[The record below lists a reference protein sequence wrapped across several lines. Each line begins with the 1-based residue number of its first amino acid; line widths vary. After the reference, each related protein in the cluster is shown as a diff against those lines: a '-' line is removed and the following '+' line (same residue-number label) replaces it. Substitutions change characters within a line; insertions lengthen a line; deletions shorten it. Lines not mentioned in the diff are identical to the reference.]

1 MKIAVFPNYRTASVR
16 EELARVCEAL
26 NRLSVEVLLPC
37 DEMFPPADADAL
49 FSACDVAI
57 ALGGDGTIIH
67 CAKRA
72 AAFGKAVL
80 GINCGRL
87 GFMAGLETDEFDQL
101 QRLIDGDY
109 DVDDR
114 MMLDIALTEN
124 GNTVR
129 YSALNEAV
137 ISRDALT
144 RMIEIDVANHD
155 IPMPRYQADGLIVS
169 TPTGS
174 TAYSLSAG
182 GPVVDPALHCLLLTP
197 ICPHSLH
204 TRPYIFNDDA
214 RLTIEPRWREDGPRV
229 FLTVEGEEA
238 VAVPRG
244 ARVTVTRSEK
254 RAALIKMQHRSF
266 YEVLD
271 RKLTNRKG

>member
-1 MKIAVFPNYRTASVR
+1 MKIALFPNYRTPSVR
-16 EELARVCEAL
+16 EELTRVCEAL
-26 NRLSVEVLLPC
+26 KHLSVDVLLPC
-37 DEMFPPADADAL
+37 DEAFPPSDTDTL
-49 FSACDVAI
+49 LSSCDVAI

-72 AAFGKAVL
+72 ALFGKAVL

-87 GFMAGLETDEFDQL
+87 GFMAGLETNELDDL
-101 QRLIDGDY
+101 QRLIDGNY
-109 DVDDR
+109 DLDHR
-114 MMLDIALTEN
+114 MMLDIALTQN
-124 GNTVR
+124 GHTVH

-144 RMIEIDVANHD
+144 RMIEIDVSNHD
-155 IPMPRYQADGLIVS
+155 VPMPRYQADGLIVS

-182 GPVVDPALHCLLLTP
+182 GPVIDPALNCLLLTP

-214 RLTIEPRWREDGPRV
+214 RLSVEAHWREDGPRV
-229 FLTVEGEEA
+229 FLTVDGEEA
-238 VAVPRG
+238 VAVERG
-244 ARVTVTRSEK
+244 SHITITRSDN

-266 YEVLD
+266 YEILD